1 MKTVLSLVLGWSMY
15 AASMELPTLPKQFR
29 ASIEANIVSGNVG
42 AAVKIY
48 MVSCYLS
55 CFR

>member
-1 MKTVLSLVLGWSMY
+1 MKVLSLVLGWSMY

-42 AAVKIY
+42 AAVKIN
-48 MVSCYLS
+48 MVSCNLP